1 VRVSQAEEL
10 YNRLDFTTKR
20 AATMQITQTT
30 LSDDPFWPRAS
41 AWLAGKRQGEVEGLL
56 SVLGAPVRLGSI
68 TPGRSDL
75 APQAVREMLR
85 RFSTYDIE
93 TDTDLVVIEV
103 IDQGDLPIAELTLE
117 EALEPLRNA
126 VCVPLDMDADAIVI
140 LGGDNGVTRPGVRG
154 LADSMVVGSLN
165 EVGLLT
171 LDAHF
176 DLRDTSNGLSNGNP
190 VRALLEDGLPGGN
203 IVQLG
208 ILGFANSQA
217 YAQIARDAGIN
228 VITMDKL
235 REKGIERAVNEA
247 LERLSARVK
256 TIYFDLD
263 VDVLDRAFAPA
274 CPGARPG
281 GLLPWEVRRAAWLC
295 GRHPK
300 VKAMDLVEVDPT
312 QDVAQVTV
320 MSAAACLLSFA
331 SGLVTRL
338 QAR

>member
-1 VRVSQAEEL
+1 
-10 YNRLDFTTKR
+10 
-20 AATMQITQTT
+20 MQTSIP
-30 LSDDPFWPRAS
+30 DDPFWPRAS
-41 AWLAGKRQGEVEGLL
+41 AWLAGSHFEQTLGKLA
-56 SVLGAPVRLGSI
+56 VLGAPARLGSV

-75 APQAVREMLR
+75 APPAVREILR

-93 TDTDLVVIEV
+93 TDVDVRTLAVHDH
-103 IDQGDLPIAELTLE
+103 GDLPLAEMKLE
-117 EALEPLRNA
+117 DAFAPLSTALKQA
-126 VCVPLDMDADAIVI
+126 TQQADAVII
-140 LGGDNGVTRPGVRG
+140 LGGDNGITRPGVHG
-154 LADSMVVGSLN
+154 ISDSLD

-190 VRALLEDGLPGGN
+190 VRALLEDGLPGAN

-217 YAQIARDAGIN
+217 YAQVARDAGIN
-228 VITMDKL
+228 VVTMDKL
-235 REKGIERAVNEA
+235 RAQGIERAISAA
-247 LERLSARVK
+247 LDYLSARVK
-256 TIYFDLD
+256 VIYFDLD

-281 GLLPWEVRRAAWLC
+281 GLQPWELRCAAWLC

-312 QDVAQVTV
+312 QDVANVTV
-320 MSAAACLLSFA
+320 MSTAACLLSFA
-331 SGLVTRL
+331 SGLVSRL
-338 QAR
+338 QAK

>member
-1 VRVSQAEEL
+1 
-10 YNRLDFTTKR
+10 
-20 AATMQITQTT
+20 MQTSI
-30 LSDDPFWPRAS
+30 DDPNWPRAS
-41 AWLAGKRQGEVEGLL
+41 AWFAGEPRGEVAGLL
-56 SVLGAPVRLGSI
+56 AVIGAPVRLGSI

-75 APQAVREMLR
+75 APQAVRDVLR

-93 TDTDLVVIEV
+93 NDVDVRILELS
-103 IDQGDLPIAELTLE
+103 DSDDLPLANATLE
-117 EALEPLRNA
+117 EAFEPLSAA
-126 VCVPLDMDADAIVI
+126 VCTALDMDADAVVI
-140 LGGDNGVTRPGVRG
+140 LGGDNGVTRPGVHG
-154 LADSMVVGSLN
+154 LADSLGAGSLS

-190 VRALLEDGLPGGN
+190 VRALLEDGLPGAH

-208 ILGFANSQA
+208 ILSFANSQA
-217 YAQIARDAGIN
+217 YAQVAREAGIH
-228 VITMDKL
+228 VVTMDKL
-235 REKGIERAVNEA
+235 RAQGIERAVSEA
-247 LERLSARVK
+247 LDYLSQRVK

-281 GLLPWEVRRAAWLC
+281 GLLPWEARRAAWLC

>member
-1 VRVSQAEEL
+1 
-10 YNRLDFTTKR
+10 
-20 AATMQITQTT
+20 MQTPIP
-30 LSDDPFWPRAS
+30 DDPLWPRAS
-41 AWLAGKRQGEVEGLL
+41 AWLAGDKFEHTVGSLA
-56 SVLGAPVRLGSI
+56 VLGAPVRLGSV

-75 APQAVREMLR
+75 APPAAREVLR

-93 TDTDLVVIEV
+93 TDLDVRTLTVTDH
-103 IDQGDLPIAELTLE
+103 GDLPLAETKLE
-117 EALEPLRNA
+117 EAFAPIRDAVNQALQQANA
-126 VCVPLDMDADAIVI
+126 VIV
-140 LGGDNGVTRPGVRG
+140 LGGDNGVTRPGVLG
-154 LADSMVVGSLN
+154 MSDALD

-190 VRALLEDGLPGGN
+190 VRALLEDGLPGAN

-217 YAQIARDAGIN
+217 YAQVARDAGIN
-228 VITMDKL
+228 VVTMDKL
-235 REKGIERAVNEA
+235 RAQGIEHAVNSA
-247 LERLSARVK
+247 LEYLAARAKV
-256 TIYFDLD
+256 IYFDLD

-281 GLLPWEVRRAAWLC
+281 GLQPWELRRAAWWC

-312 QDVAQVTV
+312 QDVAKVTV
-320 MSAAACLLSFA
+320 MNTAACLLSFA
-331 SGLVTRL
+331 SGLVSRL
-338 QAR
+338 QTQ

>member
-1 VRVSQAEEL
+1 
-10 YNRLDFTTKR
+10 
-20 AATMQITQTT
+20 MQITQTT
-30 LSDDPFWPRAS
+30 PSDDPFWPRAS
-41 AWLAGKRQGEVEGLL
+41 AWLAGTHAENTLGKLA
-56 SVLGAPVRLGSI
+56 VLGAPVRLGSV
-68 TPGRSDL
+68 TPGRGDL
-75 APQAVREMLR
+75 APNAVRDILR
-85 RFSTYDIE
+85 RFSTYDVE
-93 TDTDLVVIEV
+93 TD
-103 IDQGDLPIAELTLE
+103 IDVRALAAHDYGDLPLAETKLE
-117 EALEPLRNA
+117 DAFAPLRDAVKEALQQ
-126 VCVPLDMDADAIVI
+126 ADAVVL

-154 LADSMVVGSLN
+154 ICDSLADC
-165 EVGLLT
+165 GLLT

-217 YAQIARDAGIN
+217 YAQVARDAGIN

-235 REKGIERAVNEA
+235 REKGIERAINEA
-247 LERLSARVK
+247 LAYLSARVK
-256 TIYFDLD
+256 AIYFDLD

-281 GLLPWEVRRAAWLC
+281 GLLPWEARRAAWLC

-338 QAR
+338 QAG

>member
-1 VRVSQAEEL
+1 
-10 YNRLDFTTKR
+10 
-20 AATMQITQTT
+20 MQVTQTT
-30 LSDDPFWPRAS
+30 PSDDPFWPRAS
-41 AWLAGKRQGEVEGLL
+41 AWLAGAHAENPLGKLA
-56 SVLGAPVRLGSI
+56 VLGAPVRLGSV
-68 TPGRSDL
+68 TPGRGDL
-75 APQAVREMLR
+75 APNAVRDVLR
-85 RFSTYDIE
+85 RFSTYDVE
-93 TDTDLVVIEV
+93 TDVDLRVIEAR
-103 IDQGDLPIAELTLE
+103 DLGDLSLGEVTLE
-117 EALEPLRNA
+117 EAYAPIGQNIGSALTTF
-126 VCVPLDMDADAIVI
+126 ADAVVM
-140 LGGDNGVTRPGVRG
+140 LGGDNGITRPGVAG
-154 LADSMVVGSLN
+154 LALASEEGL
-165 EVGLLT
+165 EGCGLLT

-176 DLRDTSNGLSNGNP
+176 DLRDTSKGLSNGNP

-228 VITMDKL
+228 IVTMDKL

-247 LERLSARVK
+247 LEYLSARVK
-256 TIYFDLD
+256 AIYFDLD

-312 QDVAQVTV
+312 QDVANVTV
-320 MSAAACLLSFA
+320 MSTAACLLSFA

-338 QAR
+338 QKR

>member
-1 VRVSQAEEL
+1 ME
-10 YNRLDFTTKR
+10 RLR
-20 AATMQITQTT
+20 
-30 LSDDPFWPRAS
+30 DDPHWPRAS
-41 AWLAGKRQGEVEGLL
+41 AWLAGKHFAQPLGSLA
-56 SVLGAPVRLGSI
+56 VLGAPVRLGSV

-75 APQAVREMLR
+75 APAAVREVLR

-93 TDTDLVVIEV
+93 TDVDVRALAVS
-103 IDQGDLPIAELTLE
+103 DAGDLPLAETKLE
-117 EALEPLRNA
+117 DAFVPLREA
-126 VCVPLDMDADAIVI
+126 VKHAAQQADAIVV
-140 LGGDNGVTRPGVRG
+140 LGGDNGVTRPGVHG
-154 LADSMVVGSLN
+154 LGDSLA

-190 VRALLEDGLPGGN
+190 VRALLEDGLPGAN

-217 YAQIARDAGIN
+217 YAEVARDAGIS
-228 VITMDKL
+228 VVTMDKL
-235 REKGIERAVNEA
+235 RAQGIERAVSTA
-247 LERLSARVK
+247 LDYLASRCQ

-312 QDVAQVTV
+312 QDVANITV
-320 MSAAACLLSFA
+320 MSMAACLLAFA
-331 SGLVTRL
+331 SGVVTRL
-338 QAR
+338 NTQWAIH

>member
-1 VRVSQAEEL
+1 
-10 YNRLDFTTKR
+10 
-20 AATMQITQTT
+20 MQTPIP
-30 LSDDPFWPRAS
+30 DDPFWPRAS
-41 AWLAGKRQGEVEGLL
+41 AWLAGDTFEHTLGSLA
-56 SVLGAPVRLGSI
+56 VLGAPVRLGSV

-75 APQAVREMLR
+75 APHAVRDILR

-93 TDTDLVVIEV
+93 TGVDVRALAITDH
-103 IDQGDLPIAELTLE
+103 GDLPLAETKLE
-117 EALEPLRNA
+117 AAFAPLHAA
-126 VCVPLDMDADAIVI
+126 VKQAAQQADAVIV
-140 LGGDNGVTRPGVRG
+140 LGGDNGVTRPGVHGVR
-154 LADSMVVGSLN
+154 DSLD
-165 EVGLLT
+165 EIGLLT

-190 VRALLEDGLPGGN
+190 VRALLEDGLPGVN

-217 YAQIARDAGIN
+217 YAQVARDAGIN
-228 VITMDKL
+228 VVTMDKL
-235 REKGIERAVNEA
+235 RAQGIEHAVTTA
-247 LERLSARVK
+247 LEYLSQRCQ

-281 GLLPWEVRRAAWLC
+281 GLQPWEVRRAAWLC

-312 QDVAQVTV
+312 QDVANVTV
-320 MSAAACLLSFA
+320 MSSAACLLSFA
-331 SGLVTRL
+331 SGLVSRL
-338 QAR
+338 QSQ